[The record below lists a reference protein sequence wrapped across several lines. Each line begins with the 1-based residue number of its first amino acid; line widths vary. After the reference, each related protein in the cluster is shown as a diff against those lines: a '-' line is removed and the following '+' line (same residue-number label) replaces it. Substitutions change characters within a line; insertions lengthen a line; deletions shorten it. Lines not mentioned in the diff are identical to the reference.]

1 MTSEAILKRLQSYH
15 SSDVDSPDFPET
27 DILFILGCIDVPD
40 LEIRTMAMSL
50 VADFSEPVIENVL
63 TLFPSFKKS
72 IQKQLIMHLMTSS
85 LMLPY
90 QFLFNYLMTLN
101 DEHMV
106 NFIITCLSQTQ
117 FELFPMILGRL
128 DSDDMRYIS
137 RLKQLLRAI
146 GFNRIE
152 LYLKIMPQIPF
163 EQYFRDVFGGDKIDQ
178 LK

>member
-1 MTSEAILKRLQSYH
+1 
-15 SSDVDSPDFPET
+15 
-27 DILFILGCIDVPD
+27 
-40 LEIRTMAMSL
+40 
-50 VADFSEPVIENVL
+50 
-63 TLFPSFKKS
+63 
-72 IQKQLIMHLMTSS
+72 MHLMTSS

-152 LYLKIMPQIPF
+152 LYLKIMPHKWP
-163 EQYFRDVFGGDKIDQ
+163 
-178 LK
+178 